1 MHPTWRPPIIEIM
14 SRQQRPFGQY
24 RCAVA
29 KLPSVLEW
37 EPEAAGAPAV
47 PIATSANTA
56 AIMNFF
62 MVTSITHE
70 ES

>member
-1 MHPTWRPPIIEIM
+1 M

-29 KLPSVLEW
+29 KLPSVWGW
-37 EPEAAGAPAV
+37 EPEVTGAPSVA
-47 PIATSANTA
+47 IATRANTA

-62 MVTSITHE
+62 MVASITHE
-70 ES
+70 EN